1 MHMYTD
7 IYMYMSMYTMVSE
20 NITDVR
26 LFHDLSNYFTSYSI
40 VSGYVLCYRQ
50 VVARGRL
57 ADEAGNT

>member
-1 MHMYTD
+1 
-7 IYMYMSMYTMVSE
+7 MYMSMYTMVSE

-40 VSGYVLCYRQ
+40 VRGCVLCYRQ